1 MWLIFN
7 SYLHDL
13 LQVAIHL
20 MVNQLLGVSSES
32 QVNEMAQ
39 LFSDFVDG
47 CLSIPINI
55 PGYAYH
61 TAMKVQQLNF

>member
-1 MWLIFN
+1 MTHFQLIF
-7 SYLHDL
+7 LHDS

-32 QVNEMAQ
+32 QVNEMSQ

-61 TAMKVQQLNF
+61 TAMKVQ